1 FRGQAVRQGWN
12 SHAALGVLPTGH
24 GHRPV
29 VEETKGDVHP
39 GGHTG
44 PQRLAPG
51 VKVGTVTN
59 VLEDMMRLRE
69 RRRAYPRHPLPAH
82 LGQIAGMPGR
92 LLDHPAHAMAPNT
105 TTDDVPFQGA
115 CRAVMR
121 TAGAVVGLARQKRLI
136 VPRAYGLQDRQA
148 SRNTW
153 CLARL

>member
-1 FRGQAVRQGWN
+1 
-12 SHAALGVLPTGH
+12 
-24 GHRPV
+24 
-29 VEETKGDVHP
+29 
-39 GGHTG
+39 
-44 PQRLAPG
+44 PG

-69 RRRAYPRHPLPAH
+69 RRRAYPGHPLPAH

-92 LLDHPAHAMAPNT
+92 LLDQPAHAMAPNT

-153 CLARL
+153 CLARLRRRGNRGVGRARFRAKPVPRVCDGGGAPA